1 MKKFLSLLLAMLLV
15 LSLCACGG
23 ETAQTPDSTDGAADT
38 TAATEPEAPG
48 LPKNPET
55 LKVLTLGHSLAV
67 DANHML
73 ALVAAAEGYAGLTVG
88 TLYYSGCP
96 LYKHVDY
103 LTNDKPEYDLYI
115 SNSAN
120 PAPPEIMSDVTMY
133 QALRYDKWDVIIMQ
147 AGVFEIAVD
156 DTYKAGYIQTIQE
169 YCNKHKLNN
178 NAVFGWNMTWV
189 PPVDRELMAMYPHTP
204 NSYESGYLN
213 YGYNR
218 TTMYEAVTKCIA
230 DNIMTDDTFVC
241 MIPSGTV
248 MENLL
253 SSYMVEKDIHR
264 DYAHASDFGR
274 VATAY
279 AWYCTLLGIDKIDE
293 VKMDTIP
300 TKYFRSLTGLQD
312 YVFTEAEKALIIES
326 VNNALANPLQMT
338 QFQYT
343 EAPADY
349 VAK

>member
-1 MKKFLSLLLAMLLV
+1 MKKILALLLAALLV
-15 LSLCACGG
+15 FGMCACGG
-23 ETAQTPDSTDGAADT
+23 ETAQQSSEPSTEVI
-38 TAATEPEAPG
+38 EPEKPG

-55 LKVLTLGHSLAV
+55 LKVLVLGHSLAV

-96 LYKHVDY
+96 LYKHVEF
-103 LTNDKPEYDLYI
+103 LTGDMPEYNLYL

-120 PAPPEIMSDVTMY
+120 PKPPEVLMDVTMY
-133 QALRYDKWDVIIMQ
+133 QALRHDKWDVIIIQ
-147 AGVFEIAVD
+147 AGVFEIAED
-156 DTYKAGYIQTIQE
+156 ATYKADHLQTIID
-169 YCNKHKLNN
+169 YCNKNKYNKD
-178 NAVFGWNMTWV
+178 AVFGWNMTWV
-189 PPVDRELMAMYPHTP
+189 PPVDRELMAMYPYTP
-204 NSYESGYLN
+204 NSYETGYLA
-213 YGYNR
+213 YGYDR
-218 TTMYEAVTKCIA
+218 ATMYNNVTKCVA
-230 DNIMTDDTFVC
+230 DNILTNDTFVC

-248 MENLL
+248 MENAL
-253 SSYMVEKDIHR
+253 SSYMTEKDIHR

-279 AWYCTLLGIDKIDE
+279 AWYCTLLGIDKLEEIKLDA
-293 VKMDTIP
+293 IP
-300 TKYFRSLTGLQD
+300 VKYFRSLTGLQD
-312 YVFTEAEKALIIES
+312 YTFTQAEKDLIVES

-338 QFQYT
+338 QSQYT

>member
-1 MKKFLSLLLAMLLV
+1 MKKILALLLAALLV
-15 LSLCACGG
+15 FGMCACGG
-23 ETAQTPDSTDGAADT
+23 ETAQPSGEPSTE
-38 TAATEPEAPG
+38 ATEPEKPG

-103 LTNDKPEYDLYI
+103 LTNNTPEYDLYL

-120 PAPPEIMSDVTMY
+120 PAPPQVMMDITMY
-133 QALRYDKWDVIIMQ
+133 DALRYDKWDVIIIQ

-156 DTYKAGYIQTIQE
+156 DTYKAGFIQTIQE
-169 YCNKHKLNN
+169 YCNKHKFNKD
-178 NAVFGWNMTWV
+178 AVFGWNMTWV
-189 PPVDRELMAMYPHTP
+189 PPIDRELMALYPHTP
-204 NSYESGYLN
+204 NVYESGYLT
-213 YGYNR
+213 YGYDR
-218 TTMYEAVTKCIA
+218 TTMYNAVTKCVA
-230 DNIMTDDTFVC
+230 DNILTDDTFVC
-241 MIPSGTV
+241 MIPSATV
-248 MENLL
+248 MENAL
-253 SSYMVEKDIHR
+253 SSYMTEKDIHR
-264 DYAHASDFGR
+264 DYVHASDFGR

-279 AWYCTLLGIDKIDE
+279 AWYCTLLGIDHIDE

-300 TKYFRSLTGLQD
+300 RKYFRSLTGLQD
-312 YVFTEAEKALIIES
+312 YTFTQAEKDLIVES

-338 QFQYT
+338 QSQYT

>member
-1 MKKFLSLLLAMLLV
+1 MKKILALLLAALLV
-15 LSLCACGG
+15 LGMCACGG
-23 ETAQTPDSTDGAADT
+23 ETAQQPEDPT
-38 TAATEPEAPG
+38 TEATEPEKPG
-48 LPKNPET
+48 IPKKDT

-73 ALVAAAEGYAGLTVG
+73 ALVANAEGYTGLTVG

-103 LTNDKPEYDLYI
+103 LTNNTPEYDLYL

-120 PAPPEIMSDVTMY
+120 PAPPQVMMDITMY
-133 QALRYDKWDVIIMQ
+133 DALRYDKWDVIIMQ

-156 DTYKAGYIQTIQE
+156 ATYKAGHIQTIQE
-169 YCNKHKLNN
+169 YCNKHKFNKD
-178 NAVFGWNMTWV
+178 AVFGWNMTWV
-189 PPVDRELMAMYPHTP
+189 PPVDRELMELYPYSP
-204 NSYESGYLN
+204 NVYESGYLT
-213 YGYNR
+213 YGYDR
-218 TTMYEAVTKCIA
+218 ATMYNNVTKCIQ
-230 DNIMTDDTFVC
+230 DNILTDDTFVC

-248 MENLL
+248 MENAL
-253 SSYMVEKDIHR
+253 SSYMTEKDIHR

-279 AWYCTLLGIDKIDE
+279 AWYCTLLGIDKIEE

-300 TKYFRSLTGLQD
+300 QKYFRSLKQIGD
-312 YVFTEAEKALIIES
+312 YVFTQAEKDLILES
-326 VNNALANPLQMT
+326 VNNALANPLSVT
-338 QFQYT
+338 QSQYT